1 MSTKQEGGT
10 YSFFGRPMWFGAGNG
25 DGNGIGTM
33 NLGRRSSSNCIFAQL
48 PGIPSK
54 FEEFPS
60 KTEMEMDVDFQ

>member
-1 MSTKQEGGT
+1 MHGLLIHTLCVLDLE
-10 YSFFGRPMWFGAGNG
+10 NG

-33 NLGRRSSSNCIFAQL
+33 NLGRRSSSNCVFAQL

-60 KTEMEMDVDFQ
+60 KTEMEMDVDCQ